1 MRMCVDDVHGLGNLS
16 LAVLRRSYPS
26 QFFREENRSESECH
40 ASNHVNARCDAH
52 FSFGAAFV
60 EYPPLLRGKSHLLTT
75 EGERVPN
82 EE

>member
-1 MRMCVDDVHGLGNLS
+1 
-16 LAVLRRSYPS
+16 
-26 QFFREENRSESECH
+26 
-40 ASNHVNARCDAH
+40 VNARCDAH